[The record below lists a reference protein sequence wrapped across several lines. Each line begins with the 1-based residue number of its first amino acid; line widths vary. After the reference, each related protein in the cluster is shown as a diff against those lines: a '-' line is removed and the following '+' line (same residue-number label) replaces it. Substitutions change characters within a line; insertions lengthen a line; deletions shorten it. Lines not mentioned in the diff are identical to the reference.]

1 MRTFVSIFSL
11 SFILT
16 SGTINAQVDGPKKG
30 PMALNSGA
38 LPRAAEQTPDEIRAR
53 GRQWFTQCMADWDV
67 ATHMT
72 KKEWER
78 TCRRVAIDR
87 TKFLVDEQSK
97 K

>member
-11 SFILT
+11 SFILV
-16 SGTINAQVDGPKKG
+16 SGTLNAQVDGPKNRA
-30 PMALNSGA
+30 MAPHSGA
-38 LPRAAEQTPDEIRAR
+38 LPRAADQTPDEIRAR
-53 GRQWFTQCMADWDV
+53 GRHWFTQCMADWDV